1 MEGIMV
7 NEMFWKHCCHCGYR
21 ISKSA
26 PGTKSLLV
34 CPKCGSELEV
44 AVDGKAV
51 KVTGNRFN
59 YLFRATRKTFSLCM
73 RARTRAYIREPL
85 HRTVT
90 T

>member
-1 MEGIMV
+1 MPGVAAGASYTRIQQKKDWRKKMEGIMM
-7 NEMFWKHCCHCGYR
+7 NEMFWTHCCHCGYR

-51 KVTGNRFN
+51 KVTVLKMKEPRG
-59 YLFRATRKTFSLCM
+59 AVM
-73 RARTRAYIREPL
+73 AR
-85 HRTVT
+85 
-90 T
+90 

>member
-7 NEMFWKHCCHCGYR
+7 NEMFWTHCCHCGYR

-51 KVTGNRFN
+51 KVKVLKMKEPRG
-59 YLFRATRKTFSLCM
+59 AVM
-73 RARTRAYIREPL
+73 AR
-85 HRTVT
+85 
-90 T
+90 

>member
-7 NEMFWKHCCHCGYR
+7 NEMFWTHCCHCGYR

-51 KVTGNRFN
+51 KVSLMMYTARFPFTLTEHWAGNSPRGLAFPV
-59 YLFRATRKTFSLCM
+59 SLQ
-73 RARTRAYIREPL
+73 
-85 HRTVT
+85 
-90 T
+90 

>member
-7 NEMFWKHCCHCGYR
+7 NEMFWTHCCHCGYR

-44 AVDGKAV
+44 AVDGNDNRITNISYDSTSN
-51 KVTGNRFN
+51 KVAYT
-59 YLFRATRKTFSLCM
+59 YDSLG
-73 RARTRAYIREPL
+73 RVNTRAANSYTPA
-85 HRTVT
+85 
-90 T
+90 